1 MGFAFRTQ
9 AQNEGNA
16 LVLNVYSA
24 NIISIE
30 IGERAFLNWVRALK
44 EGQPFA
50 LAMADFMTY
59 RNVMHMEYPLEKS
72 FDFSRA
78 AKPEGEDKVVVEGHA
93 ARLPENKGYKIAFSA
108 LGRPPSYSG
117 KTSLTIR
124 PEERRVSHCICRA
137 DLGP

>member
-1 MGFAFRTQ
+1 MPYLLRRGSHRGSLTHIWTTC
-9 AQNEGNA
+9 GNIA
-16 LVLNVYSA
+16 
-24 NIISIE
+24 
-30 IGERAFLNWVRALK
+30 GERAFLNWVRALK

-50 LAMADFMTY
+50 LAMADVMAY
-59 RNVMHMEYPLEKS
+59 RNVVHMEYPLEKS

-124 PEERRVSHCICRA
+124 PE
-137 DLGP
+137 